1 MKFFLAC
8 GTFDPEPLRMALQM
22 RPYLWNRNPYR
33 TTFEGTPFNGMD
45 DILLRYGR
53 PEKHEGLV
61 DPMACVDDL
70 DLVNYDAWHA
80 LPEVHDLCFNLM
92 RRYRGV
98 SLGRVIIARLPMG
111 GVIKPHADDYGAY
124 AMRDN
129 AMRFHAVVQAM
140 PGCLFHCGG
149 ETIQARTGEVWWF
162 QHRATH
168 SAENQ
173 SADDRIHLLIDMETG

>member
-1 MKFFLAC
+1 MKFFLNC
-8 GTFDPEPLRMALQM
+8 GNFDPEPLRMALQM
-22 RPYLWNRNPYR
+22 RPYLWNRYPYR
-33 TTFEGTPFNGMD
+33 TTFDGTPFEGMD

-53 PEKHEGLV
+53 PEKHQATA

-70 DLVNYDAWHA
+70 DLVNYDAWSV
-80 LPEVHDLCFNLM
+80 LPEVHDLVFNLM

-98 SLGRVIIARLPMG
+98 SLGRVIIAKLPMG
-111 GVIKPHADDYGAY
+111 GVIKPHADSYGRY
-124 AMRDN
+124 ADRDN

-140 PGCLFHCGG
+140 PGCLFHCGE
-149 ETIQARTGEVWWF
+149 ETIQTRSGEVWWF